1 MRGVTS
7 SLQLSVSAMAVPTG
21 TPRGKGKDEGVDER
35 KVGYNLCQLLTGLCT
50 VLEYHGMVLIAN
62 GRFNKSLSAD
72 AYPGQIV

>member
-21 TPRGKGKDEGVDER
+21 TPPRGGARMRER
-35 KVGYNLCQLLTGLCT
+35 KDGSNLCQLLTSPCT

-62 GRFNKSLSAD
+62 GRFKKSLSAD